1 MRTSTGANE
10 MLSDNVVSIER
21 AGRHRV
27 EEEARTLLPKEE
39 VFARVEASLAVLE
52 SATRGDVIRTNPTV
66 NRSLRLAQE
75 SDFLEMCLP
84 ILWGDEKKIHLQ
96 RFGYLLRGAIETFKP
111 LTTFELYMVKNIVAA
126 QWRLD
131 RLLTTQGNVYVNEAK
146 KGEVGKYGLP
156 AASHAARELDMEIES
171 AQKALMAVINTYML
185 MIKSALLTERE
196 RVI

>member
-1 MRTSTGANE
+1 

-21 AGRHRV
+21 SGRHRV
-27 EEEARTLLPKEE
+27 EEEARTLLPKKE
-39 VFARVEASLAVLE
+39 VFARVDAPLAVLE
-52 SATRGDVIRTNPTV
+52 GAARGDVIRTNPVV

-84 ILWGDEKKIHLQ
+84 VLWGDEKKIHLQ
-96 RFGYLLRGAIETFKP
+96 RFGFLLRGAIETFKP
-111 LTTFELYMVKNIVAA
+111 LTVFELYLVKNIVAA

-131 RLLTTQGNVYVNEAK
+131 RLLVTQSNVYANEAK

-156 AASHAARELDMEIES
+156 AASHAARELDTEIED
-171 AQKALMAVINTYML
+171 AQRALLSVIHTYRMAV
-185 MIKSALLTERE
+185 KAALLSEKE